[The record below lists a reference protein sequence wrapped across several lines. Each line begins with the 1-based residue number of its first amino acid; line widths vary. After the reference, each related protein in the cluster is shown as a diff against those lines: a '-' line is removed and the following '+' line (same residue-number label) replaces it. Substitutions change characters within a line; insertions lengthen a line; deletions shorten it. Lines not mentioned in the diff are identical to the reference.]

1 MLPVGPETKT
11 EVPDY
16 LIKYKER
23 NSSMRLSKLGFAIVA
38 AVISSGFVVTLAL
51 AAHDP
56 CKVLT
61 AETFS
66 KAMGYTAT
74 INKTASTQMSCFYT
88 GPGDSGGQFTILT
101 EAAAGPQVDAM
112 LKDRGSAPP
121 PGSGLVGGTYKE
133 GTVVFSVSIQSS
145 DQAKLQALVAEI
157 RRNLK

>member
-1 MLPVGPETKT
+1 
-11 EVPDY
+11 
-16 LIKYKER
+16 
-23 NSSMRLSKLGFAIVA
+23 MRLSKLVFAIVA
-38 AVISSGFVVTLAL
+38 AVISSGLVVTPAS

-88 GPGDSGGQFTILT
+88 GPGDSGGQFMILT

-133 GTVVFSVSIQSS
+133 GTVVFSISIVSA
-145 DQAKLQALVAEI
+145 DQAKLAALVTEV
-157 RRNLK
+157 RHNLSQNPKT